1 MKILELC
8 AVDFTAYHLLR
19 PLGAGLRDAGYD
31 VTFCCSPG
39 EGLDSLEQ
47 EGFSTAAIR
56 ISRNYNIASHVRSLE
71 ALLRFM
77 KRERFDIV
85 HAHTPVAGLIGR
97 AAAKLAGVPVIIY
110 TAHGF
115 YFHEE
120 MNRWA
125 HGFFVSLEKC
135 AAAVTDIV
143 FVQSGE
149 DWEEAVRLGIA
160 SREKLIHIG
169 NGVDPM
175 KFGAERYAQEAA
187 GFRREH
193 GLGEGPVIG
202 FIGRAVHEKGA
213 IEFVRAA
220 AIVAEA
226 LPGARF
232 VMIGEP
238 LRSDRDSCWDE
249 INRLRD
255 ELGLGRALVLTGYR
269 KDVPALLASLDL
281 FVQPSYREG
290 MPRALLEAMAT
301 GLPVVATSIRG
312 CREEVVNGVT
322 GFLVPPRDHVSLAE
336 AIKKILSSK
345 ELRARMG
352 TAGRAR
358 VLNTFDERKIVALQ
372 IGCIDQIAAR
382 KLETFQKASK
392 PQKSP
397 RNSL

>member
-39 EGLDSLEQ
+39 EGLEVLEQ
-47 EGFSTAAIR
+47 EGFGVAAIR
-56 ISRNYNIASHVRSLE
+56 ISRNYNIVHHVRSLE

-85 HAHTPVAGLIGR
+85 HAHTPVAGFIGR
-97 AAAKLAGVPVIIY
+97 AAAKLAAVPVIIY

-149 DWEEAVRLGIA
+149 DWEEAVRLGMA

-213 IEFVRAA
+213 LEFVRAA

-358 VLNTFDERKIVALQ
+358 VLNIFDERKIVALQ
-372 IGCIDQIAAR
+372 IGCIDKIAAR

-392 PQKSP
+392 PQK
-397 RNSL
+397 

>member
-39 EGLDSLEQ
+39 EGLEVLEQ
-47 EGFSTAAIR
+47 EGFGVAAIR
-56 ISRNYNIASHVRSLE
+56 ISRNYNIVHHVRSLE

-97 AAAKLAGVPVIIY
+97 AAAKLAAVPVIIY

-115 YFHEE
+115 YFHEG

-226 LPGARF
+226 LPSAKF

-352 TAGRAR
+352 NAGRAR
-358 VLNTFDERKIVALQ
+358 VLDTFDERKIVALQ
-372 IGCIDQIAAR
+372 IGYIDRIAAR
-382 KLETFQKASK
+382 KLERFQKASK
-392 PQKSP
+392 PQK
-397 RNSL
+397 

>member
-39 EGLDSLEQ
+39 EGLEVLEQ
-47 EGFSTAAIR
+47 EGFGVAAIR
-56 ISRNYNIASHVRSLE
+56 ISRNYNIVHHVRSLE

-226 LPGARF
+226 LPSAKF

-358 VLNTFDERKIVALQ
+358 VLNIFDERKIVALQ
-372 IGCIDQIAAR
+372 IGCIDKIAAR

-392 PQKSP
+392 PQK
-397 RNSL
+397 